1 MSKTLENILA
11 KCHWVAHIDDERS
24 QGNSII
30 VTLEKG
36 WVFEDEQDCGVRGY
50 DTVVEVKADTTR
62 SKVVQK
68 IIHIK
73 LARVI

>member
-50 DTVVEVKADTTR
+50 DTVVEAKADTTR